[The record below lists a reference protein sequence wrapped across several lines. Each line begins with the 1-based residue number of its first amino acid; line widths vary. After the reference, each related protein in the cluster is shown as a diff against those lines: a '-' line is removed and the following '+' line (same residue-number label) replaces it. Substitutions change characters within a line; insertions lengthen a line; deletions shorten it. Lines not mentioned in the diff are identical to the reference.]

1 MAMLCVAVLG
11 ILAAPCLGIDP
22 KRVHLVDMF
31 PRKSLNASPNIV
43 RNYIFRGNNP
53 VEDGQFAFD
62 KLLDTVRASA
72 STECGVTLPE
82 KFRVVD
88 IDLENLSDPGQ
99 KTELD
104 FWKNHPE
111 LGEVFSW
118 PTLGTILD
126 VKHTPFEKEVVRSG
140 SWAVRGNADDLDS
153 RMKMLNGMLKNITD
167 VSTVFYV
174 HCNAGCDRTG
184 EFIGSY
190 MMSYLGYN
198 ATTAMG
204 EDCRQCGRCP
214 NFYATNAM
222 GFWCLTLQ
230 ERKERTNL
238 GNCKDFAGCKYL
250 GDCNA
255 HNPTHPANPCPH

>member
-1 MAMLCVAVLG
+1 MKADMAMLCVAVLG

-31 PRKSLNASPNIV
+31 PRQSLNASPNIV

-126 VKHTPFEKEVVRSG
+126 VKHTPFEKEVV
-140 SWAVRGNADDLDS
+140 
-153 RMKMLNGMLKNITD
+153 
-167 VSTVFYV
+167 STVFYV